1 MHSVFGIINL
11 LGFAIAFASLVYIL
25 FAIRCLI
32 AFKSSGDRPATEL
45 PPATLF
51 KPVCGMDPGL
61 LENLRAFCTQDYP
74 LYQIIFGAA
83 RPDDPAIA
91 IIRQIMKEFPHL
103 DISLVIDSKVI
114 GPNLK
119 VSNLANMYPLA
130 RHDVLVISDSDMR
143 PGENYLCSIVTPL
156 LDKSVGAVTC
166 LYQGIPA
173 TRSVASRLACLFI
186 NEWFLPSVLVAR
198 AVRGITFCLG
208 ATMVVRRNVLEG
220 IGGFERLASYL
231 ADDYMLG
238 KLVSDQ
244 GYKVVLSPYVVK
256 NIIGAYSFKSLFM
269 HELRWARTVRN
280 VQPAGYALSF
290 VTYTIPLSLVYC
302 VITSIKVIGICMLIA
317 SIIVRLVM
325 HGVAR
330 RTLQNDGP
338 PVPWLL
344 PLRDLMCFMVWAAS
358 FMGHNVS
365 WRNNKFSLQSDGH
378 MAFKE

>member
-11 LGFAIAFASLVYIL
+11 LGFAIAFASLVYVL
-25 FAIRCLI
+25 FAIRCLV
-32 AFKSSGDRPATEL
+32 AFKISGDRSAGEL

-83 RPDDPAIA
+83 SQDDPAIA
-91 IIRQIMKEFPHL
+91 IIRQAMKEFPHL
-103 DISLVIDSKVI
+103 DISLVIESKVI
-114 GPNLK
+114 GANLK

-143 PGENYLCSIVTPL
+143 PGENYLHNIVTPL

-173 TRSVASRLACLFI
+173 TNSLASRLACLFI

-208 ATMVVRRNVLEG
+208 ATMVIRRNVLEG

-280 VQPAGYALSF
+280 VQPGGYALSF
-290 VTYTIPLSLVYC
+290 VTYTIPLSLIYC
-302 VITSIKVIGICMLIA
+302 VITPIKVLGICMLIT
-317 SIIVRLVM
+317 SIIVRLAM

-330 RTLQNDGP
+330 RKLQSAGP
-338 PVPWLL
+338 SVFWLL
-344 PLRDLMCFMVWAAS
+344 PLRDLMCIMVWVAS
-358 FMGHNVS
+358 FMGRNVS

-378 MAFKE
+378 MALKE